1 LGNYSIIFLRRNEIG
16 SVLNERSK
24 FMETKAITI
33 VGMDRIGASLG
44 LALKQAF
51 PHLTFIG
58 HDDDRQRV
66 EAAKKLGA
74 VDRVEANLLSACS
87 EADIVVLNVSVS
99 ELKVTLQIIGGDLQ
113 EHALVLDLSLLK
125 SVGLKWASQYVER
138 GHYVGVRPILAAD
151 FLGDSRSGL
160 DAASPDLFRNSVF
173 CIMAGANIDP
183 QAVET
188 AINVGRSLGA
198 TPYFLDAAEF
208 DGLVQSVETLPRL
221 VAAALFNTV
230 HKASGWRDTLRFT
243 DLTFAQAT
251 ALARDSEEVAA
262 LALYDKVTT
271 MHWLDSL
278 IAELHEVK
286 RWLHRDEA
294 EALPAILDAISLERE
309 KWLHERRKNDWIE
322 IPSEDIQRPSLLG
335 GLLGRRQRKDED

>member
-1 LGNYSIIFLRRNEIG
+1 
-16 SVLNERSK
+16 
-24 FMETKAITI
+24 METRAITI
-33 VGMDRIGASLG
+33 VGMNRIGASVG

-51 PHLTFIG
+51 PRLTFIG
-58 HDDDRQRV
+58 HDGDRKQA
-66 EAAKKLGA
+66 EAAQKSGA
-74 VDRVEANLLSACS
+74 VDRVETSLLSACS
-87 EADIVVLNVSVS
+87 AADIIILNVPVS
-99 ELKVTLQIIGGDLQ
+99 ELKVTLQSIGGDLQ

-125 SVGLKWASQYVER
+125 SIGLKWADQYVER

-160 DAASPDLFRNSVF
+160 EAASPDLFRNSVF
-173 CIMAGANIDP
+173 CIMAGAKVDP

-198 TPYFLDAAEF
+198 TPYFLDVAEF

-230 HKASGWRDTLRFT
+230 HKAPGWRDTLRFT

-251 ALARDSEEVAA
+251 ALVEDSEEVAA
-262 LALYDKVTT
+262 LALHDKVTT

-286 RWLHRDEA
+286 RWLHRDED
-294 EALPAILDAISLERE
+294 ETLPAILETISLERD
-309 KWLHERRKNDWIE
+309 KWLHERRKNDWLE
-322 IPSEDIQRPSLLG
+322 MPSEDVQMPSLLG
-335 GLLGRRQRKDED
+335 GFFGRRQRKDKE